1 MDHGQF
7 SGICMANLNLI
18 SGTWPLTLVC
28 SGRAEET
35 PFLPIQSTIVL
46 EGLDPKQ
53 VANFVLSRFGN
64 DEQDCKDEW
73 PSHKSRKNYNS
84 VDI

>member
-1 MDHGQF
+1 
-7 SGICMANLNLI
+7 MANLNLI

-28 SGRAEET
+28 FGQAEET

-46 EGLDPKQ
+46 EGLDPEQ
-53 VANFVLSRFGN
+53 VGNFVLSRFGN
-64 DEQDCKDEW
+64 NEQGCKDEW

-84 VDI
+84 ASKNLITNSD